1 MTIARPTTLDGALD
15 ALASLP
21 GADLLA
27 GGTDVM
33 VEITHRH
40 RRPRDVVALR
50 RVAELDRLEVTDTHL
65 HLGALVRWST
75 MAADLTEL
83 APGLAMAA
91 RSVGSPQIRNAG
103 TLGGNLATA
112 SPAGDALPW
121 LLALDAEVQLASPSG
136 TRTLPIADWLVGP
149 KRTARADDEIVTGVT
164 VRRVEG
170 PQHVAKVGPRNAMVI
185 AIASVALIVDRT
197 DRRVR
202 VGLGSV
208 GPTVLAAPEAT
219 AEVGAAID
227 WEALTCPEEAVER
240 FAAGVAAAARP
251 IDDHRASADYRRH
264 AVGVLAARTLR
275 RCLAA

>member
-1 MTIARPTTLDGALD
+1 MPIARPSTLDGALD

-27 GGTDVM
+27 GGTDLM
-33 VEITHRH
+33 VAITHRAH
-40 RRPRDVVALR
+40 RPRDVVALR
-50 RVAELDRLEVTDTHL
+50 RIAELDRIEVTDTHL
-65 HLGALVRWST
+65 TLGALVRWST

-121 LLALDAEVQLASPSG
+121 LVALEAEVELASPAG
-136 TRTLPIADWLVGP
+136 TRTVAIADWLTGP
-149 KRTARADDEIVTGVT
+149 KRNARADDEIVTA
-164 VRRVEG
+164 VRVPRTDG

-185 AIASVALIVDRT
+185 AVASVALVLDRT
-197 DRRVR
+197 ARRVR

-208 GPTVLAAPEAT
+208 GPTALAAPEAA
-219 AEVGAAID
+219 AEAGAAID
-227 WEALTCPEEAVER
+227 WDALTCPEDAIER

-264 AVGVLAARTLR
+264 VVGVLAGRTLR

>member
-1 MTIARPTTLDGALD
+1 MPIARPTTLDGALD
-15 ALASLP
+15 ALAALP
-21 GADLLA
+21 GADLVA

-33 VEITHRH
+33 VEIAHRH

-50 RVAELDRLEVTDTHL
+50 RIAELDHVEVTATHL

-121 LLALDAEVQLASPSG
+121 LLALDAEVDLASPTG
-136 TRTLPIADWLVGP
+136 TRSLPIAAFLTGP

-164 VRRVEG
+164 VPRVDG
-170 PQHVAKVGPRNAMVI
+170 PQHVAKVGARNAMVI
-185 AIASVALIVDRT
+185 AIASVALVVDRT
-197 DRRVR
+197 NRRVR

-208 GPTVLAAPEAT
+208 GPTVLTAAEAS
-219 AEVGAAID
+219 AEVDAAID
-227 WEALTCPEEAVER
+227 WDALTCPEDAVER

-251 IDDHRASADYRRH
+251 IDDHRASAAYRRH
-264 AVGVLAARTLR
+264 AVGVLAGRTLR